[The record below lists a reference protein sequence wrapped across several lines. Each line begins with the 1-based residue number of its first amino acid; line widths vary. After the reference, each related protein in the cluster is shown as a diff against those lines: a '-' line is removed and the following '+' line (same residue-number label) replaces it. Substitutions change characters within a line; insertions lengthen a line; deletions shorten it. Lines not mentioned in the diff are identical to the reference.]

1 MDGFSLS
8 FLFLCCALSPSLF
21 SVLQSPEASISLIT
35 ESFHLNGRLCIVR
48 TKGQA
53 ASEEVLDRGMDWA
66 QRLG

>member
-1 MDGFSLS
+1 MDGFSLTLS
-8 FLFLCCALSPSLF
+8 ALSLPVFFPILR
-21 SVLQSPEASISLIT
+21 SPEASISLIT
-35 ESFHLNGRLCIVR
+35 ELPHLNGRLCIVR